1 MLNVIDDALRDKNYY
16 VCLYDNC
23 VYVYNYE
30 VIISFGKSS
39 ITLKA
44 CDKKICISGND
55 LKIKKLMTREL
66 LIEGDIKSVKYE

>member
-1 MLNVIDDALRDKNYY
+1 M
-16 VCLYDNC
+16 
-23 VYVYNYE
+23 
-30 VIISFGKSS
+30 IISFGKSS

-44 CDKKICISGND
+44 CDKKICINGVD

>member
-1 MLNVIDDALRDKNYY
+1 MLNVIDNALRDKNYY

-44 CDKKICISGND
+44 CDKKIC
-55 LKIKKLMTREL
+55 REL

>member
-1 MLNVIDDALRDKNYY
+1 MLNVIDNALRDKNYY
-16 VCLYDNC
+16 ICLYDN
-23 VYVYNYE
+23 YVYIYNYD

-44 CDKKICISGND
+44 RDKKICINGAD

>member
-1 MLNVIDDALRDKNYY
+1 MLNVIDNALRDKNYY
-16 VCLYDNC
+16 VCLYDNY

-30 VIISFGKSS
+30 VISFGKSS

-44 CDKKICISGND
+44 CDKKICISGTD
-55 LKIKKLMTREL
+55 LKIKKLMTKEL

>member
-1 MLNVIDDALRDKNYY
+1 MLNVIDNALRDKNYY
-16 VCLYDNC
+16 ICLYDN
-23 VYVYNYE
+23 YIYIYNYE

-39 ITLKA
+39 ITLKV
-44 CDKKICISGND
+44 CDKKICISGAD

>member
-1 MLNVIDDALRDKNYY
+1 MSDKNYY
-16 VCLYDNC
+16 ICLYDN
-23 VYVYNYE
+23 YVYIYNYD

-44 CDKKICISGND
+44 YDKKICISGTE